1 MPFKISLQARN
12 PLLDIL
18 KWGACASTLTIGKVG
33 TDTYYA
39 CVQYNGDYKPL
50 LEGVRQQLNETA
62 EGWTREEKDH
72 CLDETQMSFRYSNGL
87 LRCIFE

>member
-1 MPFKISLQARN
+1 MLPIRQV
-12 PLLDIL
+12 
-18 KWGACASTLTIGKVG
+18 GA
-33 TDTYYA
+33 DPYHP
-39 CVQYNGDYKPL
+39 CVQYKGDYKPL

-62 EGWTREEKDH
+62 EGWTREEKDR

>member
-1 MPFKISLQARN
+1 M
-12 PLLDIL
+12 
-18 KWGACASTLTIGKVG
+18 
-33 TDTYYA
+33 
-39 CVQYNGDYKPL
+39 QYNGDYKPL

>member
-1 MPFKISLQARN
+1 MS
-12 PLLDIL
+12 
-18 KWGACASTLTIGKVG
+18 KVG
-33 TDTYYA
+33 TNTCCT
-39 CVQYNGDYKPL
+39 CVQYDRDYKPL